1 MGIKIE
7 EQVSK
12 MPIRWFYSK
21 VIASFIVGDTHG
33 DSGGKS
39 LLFPIYLK
47 YAA

>member
-1 MGIKIE
+1 MLIKIE

-12 MPIRWFYSK
+12 MPIRWSYLIA
-21 VIASFIVGDTHG
+21 IASFIVGDTHG
-33 DSGGKS
+33 ESEGKS